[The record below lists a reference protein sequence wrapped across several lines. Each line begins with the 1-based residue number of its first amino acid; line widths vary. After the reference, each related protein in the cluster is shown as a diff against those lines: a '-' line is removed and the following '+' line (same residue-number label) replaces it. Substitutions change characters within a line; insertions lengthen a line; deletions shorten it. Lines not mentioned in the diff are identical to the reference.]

1 MKKLLTI
8 TLVGIACWVQARLV
22 KTWTQAEL
30 TTAADAVVVIEAV
43 STEKTDLEPD
53 FLQNTHLSKADYQ
66 AWVTTFKVL
75 TVFKGSVDAGKP
87 LKIVHFTY
95 SDRVHSSFNG
105 AQFVKFTIGP
115 VEREETVKVNGV
127 GQGTVTWTAY
137 RPTWLAYLK
146 QSKDGR
152 FEPVTGHYDAVP
164 SFYEQG
170 RVQSA
175 FH

>member
-8 TLVGIACWVQARLV
+8 ILVGIACWAQARLV

-30 TTAADAVVVIEAV
+30 TTAADTVVVIEAV

-53 FLQNTHLSKADYQ
+53 FLKNSNLAKEDYQ
-66 AWVTTFKVL
+66 AWTTTFKVL
-75 TVFKGSVDAGKP
+75 TVFKGSANTEKP

-95 SDRVHSSFNG
+95 SDRVHSINNG
-105 AQFVKFTIGP
+105 AQFVRFTIGP
-115 VEREETVKVNGV
+115 VEREAMVKVNGV
-127 GQGTVTWTAY
+127 GLGTETWFKY
-137 RPTWLAYLK
+137 HPTWLAYLK
-146 QSKDGR
+146 QCKDGR

-170 RVQSA
+170 RVRST